1 MTMLLRPPTQHPA
14 RRPARTAVQLACLAG
29 LMLATLPTVAQ
40 APGTDAGA
48 PAPRSGSAKLRS
60 SAPVT
65 LNFVNADI
73 EGVTRAMAAMMDQVI
88 LVDPRVKG
96 NITVYSEQPIPVRDA
111 WFNYL
116 AALRGLGFALVD
128 NNGLLKVV
136 PEAEA
141 KLQAGTVSIGPVQQ
155 RGDQVITQVFRL
167 NHENP
172 NNLVAVLRPL
182 ISPNNTINAN
192 PGNSSLVI
200 TDYADNLARIGR
212 IIAALDQPASTEI
225 EVVPLQHAVAG
236 DLAALVQKLGESS
249 ATAGVV
255 VPGATAATTVMA
267 DTRSNSLI
275 IRAANPARLASMR
288 ALISRLDVPG
298 ADGPAGS
305 IRVVHLKN
313 ADATKLATLLRAAF
327 GGGGSSSGGSSPSGL
342 ASSATSATP
351 LSPTAG
357 ATSSTLGATGGT
369 STAATSPVSA
379 SAQPSTGGFI
389 QADPA
394 TNSLIISAPEPLYRQ
409 MRQVIEQLDGRRAQ
423 VFVESMIVEMDA
435 QKAADFGFQWQ
446 GLLGRTG
453 DSTGL
458 ALGTNFGSGSNNI
471 INLASVTTSSLQN
484 LSVGTAVNGLNL
496 GLIQKINGV
505 YTLAGLARFL
515 ETVSGTNIL
524 STPNLVALDNEEA
537 KIVVGANVPFV
548 TGSFT
553 STGSS
558 SSTVN
563 PFQTIERKDVGLT
576 LRVKPQIGEGGVVRM
591 TIYQENSAVVAS
603 SANNSNG
610 PSTTKSSIETTV
622 VVDDGA
628 IMVLGGQLK
637 DQYDGAD
644 SKVPVLGD
652 LPVVGN
658 LFRSENRTR
667 RKTNL
672 LVFLRPVVLRDQQAS
687 SSLTVDRYEQIRA
700 VQQSVQPVPSR
711 VLPIN
716 ESAILP
722 ALPPG
727 TPPTTPPAAASAPQ
741 PTK

>member
-1 MTMLLRPPTQHPA
+1 MTMLLRPPLHRPA
-14 RRPARTAVQLACLAG
+14 HRVARTAVQLACLAS
-29 LMLATLPTVAQ
+29 LVLPTLPTVAQ
-40 APGTDAGA
+40 SPAADAGA
-48 PAPRSGSAKLRS
+48 PAPRSGGARLKS

-96 NITVYSEQPIPVRDA
+96 NITVYSEQPIPVREA
-111 WFNYL
+111 WLNYL

-167 NHENP
+167 SHENP

-212 IIAALDQPASTEI
+212 IIAALDQPAATEI
-225 EVVPLQHAVAG
+225 EVVPLQHAVAA
-236 DLAALVQKLGESS
+236 DMAVLVQKLGEGS
-249 ATAGVV
+249 ATPGAVL
-255 VPGATAATTVMA
+255 PGATAATTVMA
-267 DTRSNSLI
+267 DPRSNSLI
-275 IRAANPARLASMR
+275 IRAANPARLVSMR
-288 ALISRLDVPG
+288 ALIARLDVPG

-305 IRVVHLKN
+305 IRVVPLKN

-327 GGGGSSSGGSSPSGL
+327 GGGGSSGGGSSSGLGGL

-351 LSPTAG
+351 MSP
-357 ATSSTLGATGGT
+357 ATTTGTTATGGA
-369 STAATSPVSA
+369 STAATTPVSA

-446 GLLGRTG
+446 GLLGRSG

-458 ALGTNFGSGSNNI
+458 ALGTNFGSGSGNI
-471 INLASVTTSSLQN
+471 INLSSVQSSALQN
-484 LSVGTAVNGLNL
+484 LSVGPSVNGLNL

-553 STGSS
+553 STGA
-558 SSTVN
+558 STASVN

-603 SANNSNG
+603 SANNANG

-644 SKVPVLGD
+644 NKVPVLGD

-687 SSLTVDRYEQIRA
+687 TSLTLDRYEQIRA
-700 VQQSVQPVPSR
+700 VQQSVQPAPSR
-711 VLPIN
+711 MLPIN

-722 ALPPG
+722 PLP
-727 TPPTTPPAAASAPQ
+727 ASAASAPAAPATASQ
-741 PTK
+741 PAK